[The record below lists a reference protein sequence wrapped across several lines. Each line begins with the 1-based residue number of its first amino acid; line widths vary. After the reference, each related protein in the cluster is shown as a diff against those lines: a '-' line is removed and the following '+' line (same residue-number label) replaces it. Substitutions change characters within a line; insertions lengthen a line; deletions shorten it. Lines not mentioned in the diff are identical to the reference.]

1 MSGGDF
7 RFLSKN
13 CLDVGDCL
21 APTDCT
27 CYLLMT
33 PELDAELRARA
44 AAVSDTDRDTEGA
57 K

>member
-44 AAVSDTDRDTEGA
+44 AAVSDTDQGEQP
-57 K
+57 